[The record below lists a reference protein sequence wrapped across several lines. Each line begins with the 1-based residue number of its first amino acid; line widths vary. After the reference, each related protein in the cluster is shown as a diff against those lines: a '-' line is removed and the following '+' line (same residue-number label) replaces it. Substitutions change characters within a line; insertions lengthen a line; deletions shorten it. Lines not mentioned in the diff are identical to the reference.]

1 MVSSAVTRTRNMRA
15 ENLAVRI
22 RFDGGEESR
31 VGEDSDETGRADR
44 PYRLPTIFAPS
55 CEEIILESTK

>member
-1 MVSSAVTRTRNMRA
+1 MRA